1 MEKIEQIIQS
11 KTEFSFFWGANDPES
26 NFHQPVFFTD
36 GKNVFNSSE
45 QYFMLRKA
53 EFFNDEKAAIKIMEA
68 TDPAVQKQ
76 EGRKIKPFVEED
88 WNHVCRRLMYEAVYL
103 KFSQNESLKKHLF
116 KSLGKENVEASP
128 FDEIWGIKLRESDY
142 RASIKS
148 QWKGKNWLGIILDE
162 VRDELRQDL
171 LMSKTRYK

>member
-76 EGRKIKPFVEED
+76 EGRKIKPFVRGRLEPRLSPT
-88 WNHVCRRLMYEAVYL
+88 HVRGCIL
-103 KFSQNESLKKHLF
+103 KVFSKRIPKNTCSRA
-116 KSLGKENVEASP
+116 LGK
-128 FDEIWGIKLRESDY
+128 R
-142 RASIKS
+142 
-148 QWKGKNWLGIILDE
+148 
-162 VRDELRQDL
+162 
-171 LMSKTRYK
+171 M